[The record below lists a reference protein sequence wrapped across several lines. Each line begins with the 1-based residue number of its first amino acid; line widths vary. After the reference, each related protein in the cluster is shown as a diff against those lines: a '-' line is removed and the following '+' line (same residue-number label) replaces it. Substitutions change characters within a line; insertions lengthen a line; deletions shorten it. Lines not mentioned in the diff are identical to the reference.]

1 MKKVYIFPLVVAI
14 VILYGLCFPV
24 ISVYGG
30 VNIWLGGFYT
40 VKHKDLA
47 YFRINYGNDFVFRS
61 IRAISLFFFLCIL
74 ISLILVIKV
83 SIQMKKRWISVNEA
97 MAQWDRISLSFLF
110 FLVIYIIFVT
120 VVAKV
125 VYYKIGIFIQFLG
138 GLTGLVPSLSRLKKY
153 NYKINKYLTLKL
165 QSYETV
171 IYIAREPFQICKH
184 LLINIPVGHVNDI
197 ESLDELVDDYGE
209 ERENEFF
216 AHEVEITPKELFKGH
231 CSNLQVWVE
240 NNYDTCLLNSNLA
253 FPLLKRLTE
262 VGDLKALSV
271 FKEEVRKR
279 FESLYPPVQQYLI
292 SEGYLEYFSISEKNE
307 LLKYVL
313 SIDTW
318 IAIAENYLV
327 KCQKEDAIKAYEY
340 ALNIDPINKFILE
353 KLYNL
358 SKVTNNYQKALKY
371 YKLLSEF
378 YELKNLDYLTLGD
391 IYSKLCQYSNAKR
404 MYRRILWRSELNCE
418 YQALVKLGDL
428 YFSEKR
434 IERAKR
440 MYRDAIKLNPN
451 EVRARIRLSDLFQTE
466 GKIHQAIETLNEGLR
481 DSPFNASLL
490 LRLLLRYKENK
501 NYWHYIKS
509 SIHITLLSHYNAF
522 EE

>member
-1 MKKVYIFPLVVAI
+1 
-14 VILYGLCFPV
+14 
-24 ISVYGG
+24 
-30 VNIWLGGFYT
+30 
-40 VKHKDLA
+40 
-47 YFRINYGNDFVFRS
+47 
-61 IRAISLFFFLCIL
+61 
-74 ISLILVIKV
+74 
-83 SIQMKKRWISVNEA
+83 
-97 MAQWDRISLSFLF
+97 
-110 FLVIYIIFVT
+110 
-120 VVAKV
+120 
-125 VYYKIGIFIQFLG
+125 
-138 GLTGLVPSLSRLKKY
+138 
-153 NYKINKYLTLKL
+153 
-165 QSYETV
+165 
-171 IYIAREPFQICKH
+171 
-184 LLINIPVGHVNDI
+184 
-197 ESLDELVDDYGE
+197 
-209 ERENEFF
+209 
-216 AHEVEITPKELFKGH
+216 
-231 CSNLQVWVE
+231 
-240 NNYDTCLLNSNLA
+240 
-253 FPLLKRLTE
+253 
-262 VGDLKALSV
+262 
-271 FKEEVRKR
+271 
-279 FESLYPPVQQYLI
+279 
-292 SEGYLEYFSISEKNE
+292 
-307 LLKYVL
+307 
-313 SIDTW
+313 
-318 IAIAENYLV
+318 
-327 KCQKEDAIKAYEY
+327 
-340 ALNIDPINKFILE
+340 
-353 KLYNL
+353 L